1 MIDIP
6 LNKLL
11 FFDLETVGIE
21 KDLPTLKKNRPEL
34 PRLFESYLDWFVK
47 KYPDQEGKSPEE
59 IFVNKPR

>member
-34 PRLFESYLDWFVK
+34 ARLFESRNQESAAVGLWSIILDLIHF
-47 KYPDQEGKSPEE
+47 YQMLY
-59 IFVNKPR
+59 I

>member
-1 MIDIP
+1 MIDLP

-34 PRLFESYLDWFVK
+34 ARLFESYLDWFIR
-47 KYPDQEGKSPEE
+47 KYPDQEG
-59 IFVNKPR
+59 